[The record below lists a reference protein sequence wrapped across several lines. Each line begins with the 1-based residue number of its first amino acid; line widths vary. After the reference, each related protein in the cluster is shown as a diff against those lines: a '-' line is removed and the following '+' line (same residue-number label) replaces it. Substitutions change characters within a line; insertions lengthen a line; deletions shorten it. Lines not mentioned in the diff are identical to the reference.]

1 MGIVL
6 KGGDERNLAGSGFVP
21 GHGTTYGGVYAGQGP
36 GWMITAGTTP
46 DCRAALAMTGG
57 SGVFIW
63 GTHAQ
68 EVIARSLRRG
78 DLAY

>member
-1 MGIVL
+1 
-6 KGGDERNLAGSGFVP
+6 
-21 GHGTTYGGVYAGQGP
+21 
-36 GWMITAGTTP
+36 MITAGTTP

-57 SGVFIW
+57 RGMLIC

-78 DLAY
+78 DLVW